1 MRTWGT
7 LILCFFLCCFCGCT
21 ADRPADPAAVAEAM
35 VQAGGEAAGRLYV
48 FDLRN
53 AERGEGSADVMPA
66 SLADAA
72 FGEGGDGE
80 IFASLEAYGIYLS
93 GFAVPVEYGCLVVA
107 REGDAETVAAL
118 CLQRMDAIARLC
130 GEEYTAVPPLVMG
143 RCVFYAVGEG
153 AQAALDAARDIMR
166 RG

>member
-1 MRTWGT
+1 MRIWGT

-48 FDLRN
+48 FDVRN
-53 AERGEGSADVMPA
+53 AERGAESADVMPV
-66 SLADAA
+66 SLVAAA
-72 FGEGGDGE
+72 FDESGDGE
-80 IFASLEAYGIYLS
+80 IFASLEAYGIYLC
-93 GFAVPVEYGCLVVA
+93 GFTVPVEYGCLIAA
-107 REGDAETVAAL
+107 RERDAETVAAL
-118 CLQRMDAIARLC
+118 CLRRMEAIGRLC
-130 GEEYTAVPPLVMG
+130 GEEYIAVPPLVMG